1 VLSGA
6 TAISTGGTHTCA
18 LLSSGTVE
26 CWGYDANGQLG
37 NGTNSTDIPTPVAV
51 SNLTSVTAISAGG
64 ESLDDQTCALLSGG
78 TVECWGYNAF
88 GQLGNGTSNDS
99 STPVTVSNLTTA
111 TAIAAGRWHS
121 CAVLSGGTADCWG
134 YNGSGQLGNGTKTS
148 SNTPVAVGF
157 LSGVTAIAAGADHT
171 CAVLSGGTVECWGL
185 NDHGQLGNGTTTD
198 SNTPVTVIGLP

>member
-1 VLSGA
+1 
-6 TAISTGGTHTCA
+6 
-18 LLSSGTVE
+18 
-26 CWGYDANGQLG
+26 
-37 NGTNSTDIPTPVAV
+37 
-51 SNLTSVTAISAGG
+51 
-64 ESLDDQTCALLSGG
+64 
-78 TVECWGYNAF
+78 
-88 GQLGNGTSNDS
+88 
-99 STPVTVSNLTTA
+99 
-111 TAIAAGRWHS
+111 
-121 CAVLSGGTADCWG
+121 VLSGGTADCWG